1 MYIKALILSFV
12 LALLCVSCFGEVDV
26 NKIIQIESSGN
37 PLAVSFL
44 GAKYGRG
51 LAQVSEVA
59 LADYNRVYSHK
70 IAPESLFDPVIN
82 VRVAKGY
89 IEIIKG
95 YLKHYGLPVD
105 TKHIIWAYSTG
116 ISNVIKGI
124 MPRETINYLSK
135 YKESDE

>member
-1 MYIKALILSFV
+1 LKYILIVL
-12 LALLCVSCFGEVDV
+12 LALCHGLVYGAEVDI

-51 LAQVSEVA
+51 LAQVSESA
-59 LADYNRVYSHK
+59 LADYNRVYSHT
-70 IAPESLFDPVIN
+70 IAPESLFNPEVN

-95 YLKHYGLPVD
+95 YLKHYGLPVN
-105 TKHIIWAYSTG
+105 TKNILWAYNAG
-116 ISNVIKGI
+116 IGNVVKGI
-124 MPRETINYLSK
+124 IPDETKEYLRK
-135 YKESDE
+135 YEEPK